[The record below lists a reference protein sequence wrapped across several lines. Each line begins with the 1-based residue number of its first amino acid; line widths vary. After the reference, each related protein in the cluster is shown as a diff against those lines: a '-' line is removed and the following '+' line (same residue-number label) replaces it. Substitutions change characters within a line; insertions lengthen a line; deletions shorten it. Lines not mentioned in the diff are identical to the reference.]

1 MTGRQARTG
10 EAVPPNPA
18 ARRVQAVYYTLTLGN
33 TLAASFIWGINTLFL
48 LDAGLTNLE
57 AFAANAFFS
66 VGMFIFEIPTGVV
79 ADTLGRRAS
88 YLLGT
93 VTLAVTTLLYWLLWV
108 WQSPFWAWAIVSM
121 LLGLGFTF
129 FSGAVDAWLV
139 DALHATEY
147 RGSLEAVFGRALI
160 VGSIAMLA
168 GSVLGGIVAQLT
180 DLGVPFLIRGGV
192 LVLMFIV
199 AALLMRDL
207 GFTPERGVGPI
218 TATRTVLRASIRY
231 GLGNP
236 PVRWLMLATP
246 FTTGVGFYVFYALQP
261 YLLELWG
268 DEGAYS
274 IAGLAAAILSGAG
287 IVGGFLAPHV
297 RRLFRKRT
305 SAILLATLSSVAV
318 LIALAF
324 TTNFWVALALLAAW
338 GIASSLDDPVHRAY
352 LNDMIPSKQRAT
364 VLSFDSLLGSAGGAA
379 FQPIL
384 GRSADI
390 WGYPGSMFLS
400 GVVQVLAV
408 PFLYLS
414 RRQGDAA
421 DVATEVATEEPA
433 AETAPG
439 AAPTTPP
446 TPPPASP
453 PASPPTT

>member
-1 MTGRQARTG
+1 MTQAG
-10 EAVPPNPA
+10 PNRA
-18 ARRVQAVYYTLTLGN
+18 ARRVQGVYYTLMLGN

-48 LDAGLTNLE
+48 LDAGLSNLE

-66 VGMFIFEIPTGVV
+66 AGMVIFEIPTGVV
-79 ADTLGRRAS
+79 ADTVGRRAS

-93 VTLAVTTLLYWLLWV
+93 LTLAVTTVLYWLLWV
-108 WQSPFWAWAIVSM
+108 WQSPFWAWAIVSV

-147 RGSLEAVFGRALI
+147 RGSLETVFGRAII
-160 VGSIAMLA
+160 VGNVAMLG

-180 DLGVPFLIRGGV
+180 NLGVPFLLRAGI
-192 LVLMFIV
+192 LVVMLVV

-207 GFTPERGVGPI
+207 GFTPERGAGPI
-218 TATRTVLRASIRY
+218 KATGNVLRASVKY

-246 FTTGVGFYVFYALQP
+246 FTAGVGIYAFYALQP

-268 DEGAYS
+268 DEGAYT
-274 IAGLAAAILSGAG
+274 IAGLAAALLSGAG
-287 IVGGFLAPHV
+287 IVGGILAPRV

-305 SAILLATLSSVAV
+305 STILLATLSSTAV

-324 TTNFWVALALLAAW
+324 TTNFWIAVVLIAAW
-338 GIASSLDDPVHRAY
+338 GVASSIDDPVHRAY

-364 VLSFDSLLGSAGGAA
+364 VLSFDSLLGSAGGVV

-384 GRSADI
+384 GRSADLG
-390 WGYPGSMFLS
+390 GYGASMLWS
-400 GVVQVLAV
+400 GVITAFAAPFVL
-408 PFLYLS
+408 LS
-414 RRQGDAA
+414 RRQQSPA
-421 DVATEVATEEPA
+421 DTAHTVTQA
-433 AETAPG
+433 AETGDEPTADA
-439 AAPTTPP
+439 AAPP
-446 TPPPASP
+446 TA
-453 PASPPTT
+453 